1 MRKTFLIVSFFLSAV
16 IVYGSDSLHIDLNR
30 KLFVK
35 GDTLDFECSIP
46 NYAQLNL
53 NSATL
58 NVWIEDV
65 QRNHRWKFRYP
76 IVDGEVSASLVI
88 SEKIPDG
95 RYAVNFLVQKGYVK
109 VLGQVQDHEK
119 NDTSLI
125 YMMIQ
130 KDKKS
135 SYFDKA
141 LVQKDGSFR
150 LKSTLFPDSAFF
162 IFSPAKKVKNNYL
175 SIHIETPLDSV
186 FIPLLQQTQFVTI
199 GNSKMLP
206 SKNTDTSHYFFSPSD
221 LTDVNILPDVM
232 VTGKFKSRVQQF
244 DEEYS
249 SGLFKRD
256 DAIIFDGLESNDIS
270 RSVNVLQFLQGRVAG
285 LTIAKNA
292 EGQDVAKWRNEV
304 AEIFLDEFRLDPT
317 DHTLV
322 STSDIAMIKVFRPP
336 AQLSSFSGGA
346 GAIVI
351 YTKKGNYA
359 NDGKNKHNFIVKGYT
374 NVDSI
379 WQ

>member
-1 MRKTFLIVSFFLSAV
+1 MRKAFLIVSFFLSAV

-46 NYAQLNL
+46 DYARLKL
-53 NSATL
+53 SSASL

-88 SEKIPDG
+88 SDKIPDG

-109 VLGQVQDHEK
+109 VLGQVQDHDK
-119 NDTSLI
+119 KDTSLI

-141 LVQKDGSFR
+141 FVDRDGSFR
-150 LKSTLFPDSAFF
+150 LKSTLFADSAFF
-162 IFSPAKKVKNNYL
+162 VFSPSKKVRNNYL

-186 FIPLLQQTQFVTI
+186 FTPVLHQTQFITI
-199 GNSKMLP
+199 GDPKMLTV
-206 SKNTDTSHYFFSPSD
+206 KNTDTGHYFFNTAD
-221 LTDVNILPDVM
+221 LTDVTILPEVT
-232 VTGKFKSRVQQF
+232 VTGKFKSRVQQY

-249 SGLFKRD
+249 SGLFKRN
-256 DAIIFDGLESNDIS
+256 DAIIFDGLESEDIS
-270 RSVNVLQFLQGRVAG
+270 RSINVLQFLQGRVAG
-285 LTIAKNA
+285 LTIGKNA
-292 EGQDVAKWRNEV
+292 EGQDVAKWRNEL
-304 AEIFLDEFRLDPT
+304 AEIYIDEFRLDPT

-359 NDGKNKHNFIVKGYT
+359 NDGKNRHNFIVKGYT
-374 NVDSI
+374 NVDSV

>member
-1 MRKTFLIVSFFLSAV
+1 MRKAFLIVSFFLSTV
-16 IVYGSDSLHIDLNR
+16 IVHGSDSLHIDLNR

-46 NYAQLNL
+46 NYTQLKL
-53 NSATL
+53 SSATL

-65 QRNHRWKFRYP
+65 QRTHRWKFRYP

-88 SEKIPDG
+88 SDKIPDG
-95 RYAVNFLVQKGYVK
+95 RYAVNFLVQRGYVK
-109 VLGQVQDHEK
+109 VLGKVQDHEK
-119 NDTSLI
+119 KDTSLI

-141 LVQKDGSFR
+141 FVEKDGGFR
-150 LKSTLFPDSAFF
+150 LKSILFADSAFF
-162 IFSPAKKVKNNYL
+162 IFSPSKKVKNNYL
-175 SIHIETPLDSV
+175 SIHIETPLDSAFTPV
-186 FIPLLQQTQFVTI
+186 LQQTQFVSI
-199 GNSKMLP
+199 GDPKMLL
-206 SKNTDTSHYFFSPSD
+206 SKNTDTSHYFFSTAD
-221 LTDVNILPDVM
+221 LTDVTILPDVM
-232 VTGKFKSRVQQF
+232 VTGKFKSKVQQY

-249 SGLFKRD
+249 SGLFKRN
-256 DAIIFDGLESNDIS
+256 DAIVFDGLESDDIS
-270 RSVNVLQFLQGRVAG
+270 RSINVLQFLQGRVAG

-304 AEIFLDEFRLDPT
+304 AEIYLDEFRLDPS

-359 NDGKNKHNFIVKGYT
+359 NDGKNRHNFIVRGYT
-374 NVDSI
+374 NADSI